1 MQVVIKKELGLAAAA
16 AASDRGWPE
25 DFQHN
30 FKKAFDEA
38 ESTLLHNRYMKPHNI
53 YSGARE
59 SRTRGGALRI
69 NRRVVVSSSAAKRVS
84 LGCVL
89 TPAAV
94 CCTGKGAA
102 PQARVGAAVQS
113 RQGSHC
119 SRREA
124 GSARAS
130 ALHRPAPPGPLAL
143 TRLFRSAVSMLTET
157 VLGFVRRA

>member
-1 MQVVIKKELGLAAAA
+1 MAIKTELGPAAAA
-16 AASDRGWPE
+16 AASDHGWPE

-30 FKKAFDEA
+30 FKKAFGET
-38 ESTLLHNRYMKPHNI
+38 ELTLLCDRYMKPKEI
-53 YSGARE
+53 ISGVRE
-59 SRTRGGALRI
+59 SRTRGGGVRSI
-69 NRRVVVSSSAAKRVS
+69 PRVVVSSSAAKRVL

-89 TPAAV
+89 TLAALR
-94 CCTGKGAA
+94 CTGIRAA
-102 PQARVGAAVQS
+102 PQATVGAAVQS
-113 RQGSHC
+113 RQGSRC

-157 VLGFVRRA
+157 ALGFVRRA